1 MNYPLLKINLRK
13 ISNNCRIINDRCAR
27 MGISVVGVSKCVLGD
42 IKVVRVMRD
51 AGIEIIGDS
60 RLPNLKKVRD
70 HFGPDIKLVLLRTP
84 MISEVRDM
92 VAICS
97 SSMNTQIETVK
108 EISKTCGE
116 ENLKHG
122 IIIMLETDDKRE
134 GILPEEVLPF
144 CRDVLESCKFV
155 DIIGIGT
162 NARCIS
168 KRKPRKRSI
177 ELLIKLK
184 GLIKDVYGLDLPV
197 ISGGNSSILDLI
209 YNGAIPRGVNQ
220 VRIGEAIMLG
230 HETADYRNID
240 GTYQDCFILDAEVI
254 ELKKKGGEAYKAIL
268 ALGLQDV
275 NCKNIFCID
284 QNLDIVSQSS
294 DHTVISI
301 RNSGGKRD
309 NINVGD
315 IISFNLNYFGLLSC
329 MTSPFIEKKYIEG

>member
-1 MNYPLLKINLRK
+1 MNYPLLRINLSK
-13 ISNNCRIINDRCAR
+13 ILNNCRIINDRCAG

-42 IKVVRVMRD
+42 VKIVRAMRD

-60 RLPNLKKVRD
+60 RLSNLKKIRN

-84 MISEVRDM
+84 MISEVEDM
-92 VAICS
+92 ISICNL
-97 SSMNTQIETVK
+97 SMNTQLETVR
-108 EISKTCGE
+108 EISEVCSKR
-116 ENLKHG
+116 NMRHG
-122 IIIMLETDDKRE
+122 IIIMIETDDRRE

-144 CRDVLESCKFV
+144 CKDVLENCKFV
-155 DIIGIGT
+155 DIVGIGT

-184 GLIKDVYGLDLPV
+184 ELIEDVYGLDLPV

-209 YNGAIPRGVNQ
+209 YNSAFPEGINQ
-220 VRIGEAIMLG
+220 IRIGEAILLG
-230 HETADYRNID
+230 HETAGYRNID

-254 ELKKKGGEAYKAIL
+254 EIKKKNGKIYKAIL

-275 NCKNIFCID
+275 NCKNIFSID
-284 QNLDIVSQSS
+284 PNLDIISQSS

-301 RNSGGKRD
+301 SSGRGD
-309 NINVGD
+309 NIKIGD
-315 IISFNLNYFGLLSC
+315 IISFNLNYFGLLSS
-329 MTSPFIEKKYIEG
+329 MTSPFIEKKYIES